1 MNHSNTNSFF
11 CLNEAHAGAVAE
23 GPGNAHQIN
32 SEGDIYLPDDPAA
45 DAMGAFALA
54 IEVEAET
61 EAYKFTRRMVARAE
75 RTRGKLEPIL
85 CAARYLAE
93 KAAAEA
99 DRLCDV
105 PRHGAMAWLRAVA
118 ADAAATAVHANYLAR
133 LEAPAPGEPADAFAP
148 APGEQAMTGAV
159 LLLNVLEAEAAA
171 DTQTYEQTFTTHYTQ
186 AARSHYGLDA
196 NVVVG
201 W

>member
-11 CLNEAHAGAVAE
+11 CLNEAHAEASVE
-23 GPGNAHQIN
+23 GPGNPHQIN
-32 SEGDIYLPDDPAA
+32 QDEGIYLPDDPAA
-45 DAMGAFALA
+45 DAAGALALA

-85 CAARYLAE
+85 SAARYLAD
-93 KAAAEA
+93 KTAAEA

-105 PRHGAMAWLRAVA
+105 PRLGDLAWLRAVA
-118 ADAAATAVHANYLAR
+118 ADAAANAVHANYLAR
-133 LEAPAPGEPADAFAP
+133 ESAPAPGAPPYAFAP
-148 APGEQAMTGAV
+148 GPGEPAMSAAV
-159 LLLNVLEAEAAA
+159 LLLNVLEAEAES
-171 DTQTYEQTFTTHYTQ
+171 DTQIYEQAFATHYTQ

-196 NVVVG
+196 NVLG